1 MCGPCM
7 LLPPSL
13 GRYLHTLESFSLEQK
28 ALKGMQISP
37 KTRRPIEVRFR
48 HYMKLQDGGG
58 MPVLC

>member
-1 MCGPCM
+1 MGWNSSQCLSM
-7 LLPPSL
+7 D
-13 GRYLHTLESFSLEQK
+13 
-28 ALKGMQISP
+28 MQISP